1 MTVIPRVGVFALAL
15 CLGSGIEARAQS
27 GRGPAVLTLPAT
39 GTFEKG
45 GDFTGTISINRFEQ
59 RGDQI
64 VAVGLLSGVLSQG
77 SRRIGTVVVGELA
90 WPVALRSGGQSIANI
105 DAHGIAPTPRRVAWS
120 AAGPAF
126 RMLPVQAAGCQVLDG
141 VIRRSGDAQARLLR
155 DNVVVWQGKIGSLRR
170 FKDDVSEVKAG
181 LECGITLERFND
193 LKPGAIIQVF
203 TIERVAQ
210 SA

>member
-1 MTVIPRVGVFALAL
+1 L

-120 AAGPAF
+120 PAGPAF
-126 RMLPVQAAGCQVLDG
+126 RTLPVQAAGCQVLDIALGPLDVNALG
-141 VIRRSGDAQARLLR
+141 VQVSLGAVAFDLTGASGPPLGDLVCAVSGLL
-155 DNVVVWQGKIGSLRR
+155 
-170 FKDDVSEVKAG
+170 
-181 LECGITLERFND
+181 
-193 LKPGAIIQVF
+193 
-203 TIERVAQ
+203 
-210 SA
+210 